1 MPTIPPTQTPDLLQ
15 GINAFA
21 SHNWYAAA
29 AILLMLAIQI
39 VRTRELSLW
48 TKTPSGWR
56 WLWPTGLA
64 MVTAFIHAFA
74 VGEVLKQAGLDVLN
88 SLWQIALPAMG
99 GAAALKES
107 PLPWDGGPGGAQK
120 IAARAVGAAAEKAAS
135 MRPPPPAS
143 PDLHLH
149 VANQDDRPTP
159 VDPSTKPPPPSS
171 PPAA

>member
-1 MPTIPPTQTPDLLQ
+1 MPTIPPTPTADPVTL
-15 GINAFA
+15 ITSFA
-21 SHNWYAAA
+21 SHQWYAVA
-29 AILLMLAIQI
+29 AILLMLLIQI
-39 VRTRELSLW
+39 ARVKEAALW

-64 MVTAFIHAFA
+64 MVTAFIHAF
-74 VGEVLKQAGLDVLN
+74 VLGEALKQAGLDVLN

-107 PLPWDGGPGGAQK
+107 PLPWDGGPGGAPK
-120 IAARAVGAAAEKAAS
+120 IAARAIGAAAEKAAS
-135 MRPPPPAS
+135 MRPSAS
-143 PDLHLH
+143 APPDLHLH
-149 VANQDDRPTP
+149 VVNQDDRPTP